1 MCLSS
6 ASKFPELLKIWYFI
20 GNHTLLIALGWLDS
34 NMSYSLYKSKPNYA
48 EWSWLD
54 DQDLHMIM
62 QCCVIYYRRLLK
74 WRLLSTMYFD
84 LDCNPLLCIHGPNAN
99 LLIDNNFSN
108 SLILGLRLLWTTP
121 WAWLQLA
128 YILQQAIYFPSDE
141 YLFHCEKNGTKR
153 DRDEETKLSWLKY
166 ILQWLGE
173 HCTRQSLC

>member
-6 ASKFPELLKIWYFI
+6 ASKFPKLLKIWYFI

-121 WAWLQLA
+121 WAETSVGLHFTKGDLFSLWRILIPLREEWNKTRPRWRDKALLA
-128 YILQQAIYFPSDE
+128 QVYSTMTWWAL
-141 YLFHCEKNGTKR
+141 H
-153 DRDEETKLSWLKY
+153 
-166 ILQWLGE
+166 
-173 HCTRQSLC
+173 